1 MKHFLQTFRS
11 LAATALLA
19 IATLAAQAETITLT
33 KNTVGNTDN
42 SSGWGEALSEAVEI
56 PTGKTT
62 TFEFDNY
69 SSKANVWNNWAVCL
83 QNDNAGA
90 INDDVT
96 YFCLRSDAYGWD
108 GKISG
113 YDYVVKNISTNY
125 AGQTG
130 ESVWGD
136 IFKADMD
143 GAHVYVAISR
153 ETAGTVT
160 VKAIAEK
167 GSRLYAMTYNQTV
180 DASKELYAF
189 LIADNSHFEN
199 LKAYRDN
206 CGDIS
211 SIWVNTNSAVVHY
224 FAPSATTTP
233 LIKAAVTV
241 GATLASGAKTLL
253 SSKEFTFSDVD
264 ANGKFTASYSGKTAN
279 GSASISKNS
288 TTLLGATDLS
298 TAFNTVFSK
307 FVQVK
312 KGQTAT
318 CEFQLRSDNAANW
331 HCPTANVTTN
341 GGADSYFFRPDNWAW
356 CGESNSGSDASK
368 FGTLTSNWNW
378 DKFSDNLDGSF
389 YTISVTNNG
398 GTVDVRFDLTDGAGE
413 SHFQYFRWRPGIQ
426 PVGRG
431 RHLFRPHVR
440 KIVLTHHEK
449 RLDRTSARPQI
460 TRHQRGRRRNRGE
473 RSRQLRSLR
482 AQRPESSTHRFGQ
495 GRLRGPRWRRG
506 AESNRQVTTKQ
517 NSKKEVHF
525 STPRAAGCQTRAAC
539 RPSCYT
545 EKQCFTY

>member
-1 MKHFLQTFRS
+1 MKHFLQPFRS

-19 IATLAAQAETITLT
+19 IATLTAQAETITLT

-62 TFEFDNY
+62 TFEFNNY

-90 INDDVT
+90 INDAVT

-113 YDYVVKNISTNY
+113 YDYVAGNISTNY

-130 ESVWGD
+130 ESVLGD
-136 IFKADMD
+136 IFKTDMD

-180 DASKELYAF
+180 DASKELHAF
-189 LIADNSHFEN
+189 LIADGSHFEN

-253 SSKEFTFSDVD
+253 PSKEFTFSDVD

-279 GSASISKNS
+279 GTASISKTS

-298 TAFNTVFSK
+298 TAFNTVFSEY
-307 FVQVK
+307 VRVN

-318 CEFQLRSDNAANW
+318 CSFQLRSDNAANW
-331 HCPTANVTTN
+331 HCPIANVTTN
-341 GGADSYFFRPDNWAW
+341 GGTDSYFFRPDNWAW
-356 CGESNSGSDASK
+356 CGDSNSGSDASK

-378 DKFSDNLDGSF
+378 DNFSDNLDGSF

-398 GTVDVRFDLTDGAGE
+398 GTVDVRFDLTDGAGV
-413 SHFQYFRWRPGIQ
+413 SHFQYFEGVQAYNPSDKDDIYFGLTFEKSYLLITKNVSTALRPAHKSLDVNVAGGAIGVSGVDSFEVYALNGQKVAPTGLAKGIY
-426 PVGRG
+426 V
-431 RHLFRPHVR
+431 VR
-440 KIVLTHHEK
+440 AGGVAQKVIVK
-449 RLDRTSARPQI
+449 
-460 TRHQRGRRRNRGE
+460 
-473 RSRQLRSLR
+473 
-482 AQRPESSTHRFGQ
+482 
-495 GRLRGPRWRRG
+495 
-506 AESNRQVTTKQ
+506 
-517 NSKKEVHF
+517 
-525 STPRAAGCQTRAAC
+525 
-539 RPSCYT
+539 
-545 EKQCFTY
+545 